1 MGKTTIQI
9 EKKTREIL
17 RSAGRK
23 GQTYDEIILEL
34 VELRE
39 AFIRDL
45 YRILEDTPED
55 EWMSL
60 EDFIEAGGFE

>member
-1 MGKTTIQI
+1 MVKTTIQI
-9 EKKTREIL
+9 EKETREML

-23 GQTYDEIILEL
+23 GETYDEIIREL

-45 YRILEDTPED
+45 YRILEETSED
-55 EWMSL
+55 EWISL
-60 EDFIEAGGFE
+60 EDFIDAGGFE